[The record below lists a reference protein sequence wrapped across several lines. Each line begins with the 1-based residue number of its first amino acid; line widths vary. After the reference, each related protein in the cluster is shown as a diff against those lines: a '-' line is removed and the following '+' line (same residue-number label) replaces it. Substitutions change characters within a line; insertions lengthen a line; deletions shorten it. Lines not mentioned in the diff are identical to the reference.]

1 MPKSKV
7 EFLQQK
13 FDDNTWMDQLVREML
28 ENQGVRCIVVWE
40 CTIKKMQKDSGVEAE
55 EMDTLIKDIQRAN
68 KNRIDF

>member
-1 MPKSKV
+1 M
-7 EFLQQK
+7 QQK

-68 KNRIDF
+68 KTRIDF

>member
-1 MPKSKV
+1 
-7 EFLQQK
+7 
-13 FDDNTWMDQLVREML
+13 MDQLVREML

-55 EMDTLIKDIQRAN
+55 EMDTLIKDIQRAD